1 MDKIE
6 KTVEQQLLRQLKI
19 LNFWITT
26 FGILLLIGLSVIGFF
41 LYQTA
46 MFVKNTSDNVNDF
59 KQSTS
64 QNLDVKTQL
73 CGSNDQL
80 AQLLKSSG
88 YC

>member
-1 MDKIE
+1 MDKPE

-26 FGILLLIGLSVIGFF
+26 FGILLLLALGIIGFF

-46 MFVKNTSDNVNDF
+46 VFVKKTSDNVTDF

-64 QNLDVKTQL
+64 QNLDVKTQACQDNGTL
-73 CGSNDQL
+73 GQF
-80 AQLLKSSG
+80 LKSNNL
-88 YC
+88 C

>member
-26 FGILLLIGLSVIGFF
+26 FGVLLLLALGIIGFF

-46 MFVKNTSDNVNDF
+46 MFVKKTSDNVNDF

-64 QNLDVKTQL
+64 QNLDVKSQVCKEGDAL
-73 CGSNDQL
+73 GDF
-80 AQLLKSSG
+80 LKSNNL
-88 YC
+88 C